1 MLSVRIQRAGTLA
14 EYHNT
19 NRTLPTIHGCDTV
32 RVSDC
37 GRRQRAMAIQLPP
50 LSWTVIKFPPK
61 YAVYIRGGTFGAAKN
76 DTDGCGKSG
85 RVKVS

>member
-1 MLSVRIQRAGTLA
+1 
-14 EYHNT
+14 
-19 NRTLPTIHGCDTV
+19 
-32 RVSDC
+32 
-37 GRRQRAMAIQLPP
+37 MAIQLPP

-61 YAVYIRGGTFGAAKN
+61 YAVYIRGGAFGAAKN